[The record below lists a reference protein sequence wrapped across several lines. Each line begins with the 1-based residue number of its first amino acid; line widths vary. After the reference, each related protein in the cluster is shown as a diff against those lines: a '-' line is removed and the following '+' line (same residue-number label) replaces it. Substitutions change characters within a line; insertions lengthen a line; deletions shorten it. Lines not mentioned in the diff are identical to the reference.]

1 MHSRTGLILALLA
14 LAACVDPSAPGQH
27 PLPRAVAVAL
37 TSRGE
42 PLTVFFD
49 VQPNSNGH
57 VDARIASGL
66 ELPGQNAVF
75 AIEPADPGRK
85 AWSLTE
91 RIGGA
96 RVAFNLPAAVSVHP
110 ARLEDHAAWFYDHDG
125 STGWRCALDTGACAE
140 DPAGIPEIVL
150 EQPGP
155 GSGFRLE
162 LAEGTLRFHHAH
174 QSEDTPG
181 DVVATRVTDL
191 LGVRWY
197 NEAPSAT
204 VREYLDRSFRGRS
217 SLEAHFGDVQVDG
230 ELEEWLAEEPAV
242 VESPWQAAVRT
253 GWFGPEDASFSVAVR
268 WSDADVC
275 FAGRLRDDALTPE
288 DLFTVAIGRERWLL
302 APLDPGFADGR
313 AVLTKEPFGWRF
325 ELCHERPPV
334 LRSGREVPFAVLYR
348 DHDEG
353 SDADLLSTAPL
364 FRGVPAGSLTLE
376 P

>member
-1 MHSRTGLILALLA
+1 MARYPSLILAILVLDA
-14 LAACVDPSAPGQH
+14 CSDPAEPAAH

-49 VQPNSNGH
+49 VQPNLNGH
-57 VDARIASGL
+57 VDVRIASGL
-66 ELPGQNAVF
+66 ELPGQHAVF
-75 AIEPADPGRK
+75 AIEPVDPGRK
-85 AWSLTE
+85 AWALVE
-91 RIGGA
+91 RLGGA
-96 RVAFNLPAAVSVHP
+96 RVAFDLPALVRLHP
-110 ARLEDHAAWFYDHDG
+110 ARLDDHTAWFYDHDG
-125 STGWRCALDTGACAE
+125 ATGWRCAMDTGACLE
-140 DPAGIPEIVL
+140 DPNGIPEIVL
-150 EQPGP
+150 ERPGP

-162 LAEGTLRFHHAH
+162 LEEGTLRFHHAH
-174 QSEDTPG
+174 QAAETPG

-197 NEAPSAT
+197 SEAPTAT

-217 SLEAHFGDVQVDG
+217 SLEAHFGDVVLDG
-230 ELEEWLAEEPAV
+230 ALEEWVAEEPAV
-242 VESPWQAAVRT
+242 VESPWQAAVRG

-275 FAGRLRDDALTPE
+275 FAGRLRDDALTSE
-288 DLFTVAIGRERWLL
+288 DLFTVAIGRERWLMS
-302 APLDPGFADGR
+302 PLDPSSADGR
-313 AVLTKEPFGWRF
+313 AIVQKEAFGWRF
-325 ELCHERPPV
+325 ELCHERPSV

-348 DHDEG
+348 DHDAG
-353 SDADLLSTAPL
+353 TDADLLSTAPL